1 MDVMRYAITGASR
14 GLGLEFVRQL
24 LNRGD
29 TIDAGVRAPS
39 EARQLQELV
48 RGAEG
53 RLRLHALDISEPKSV
68 DAFAA
73 TVGQGE
79 ALDVLINN
87 AGVYGKDGA
96 LTELDY
102 ESMASTFAVNTLG
115 PLRLTAALLPALRRG
130 SARRIIHITSQM
142 GSIGDNGMGGS
153 YGYRISKAAM
163 NMAMRNM
170 HVDLHGEGFVTISMH
185 PGWVQTDM
193 GGPNAPLLPEE
204 SVRGMINVIDRLKA
218 EDGGRFFSYQGQEL
232 PW

>member
-1 MDVMRYAITGASR
+1 MRYAITGASR

-29 TIDAGVRAPS
+29 TIDAGVRSPS

-48 RGAEG
+48 QGAEG
-53 RLRLHALDISEPKSV
+53 RLRLHALDISDPKSV

-115 PLRLTAALLPALRRG
+115 PLRLTAALLSALRRG

-193 GGPNAPLLPEE
+193 GGPNAPLLPEA

-218 EDGGRFFSYQGQEL
+218 EDGGRFFSYEGQEL

>member
-1 MDVMRYAITGASR
+1 MRYAITGASR

-29 TIDAGVRAPS
+29 TIEAGVRSPS

-53 RLRLHALDISEPKSV
+53 RLRLHALDISDSKSV

-193 GGPNAPLLPEE
+193 GGPNAPLLPEA

-218 EDGGRFFSYQGQEL
+218 EDGGRFFSYEGQEL

>member
-1 MDVMRYAITGASR
+1 MRYAITGASR

>member
-1 MDVMRYAITGASR
+1 MRYAITGASR

-29 TIDAGVRAPS
+29 TIEAGVRSPS

-53 RLRLHALDISEPKSV
+53 RLRLHALDISDPKSV

-170 HVDLHGEGFVTISMH
+170 HVDLHGEGFVTISLH

-193 GGPNAPLLPEE
+193 GGPNAPLLPEA

-218 EDGGRFFSYQGQEL
+218 EDGGRFFSYEGQEL

>member
-1 MDVMRYAITGASR
+1 MGPMRYAITGASR

-29 TIDAGVRAPS
+29 SIDAGVRSPA
-39 EARQLQELV
+39 EANQLQGLAREA
-48 RGAEG
+48 GG
-53 RLRLHALDISEPKSV
+53 RLRIHALDISDAKSV

-79 ALDVLINN
+79 PLDVLINN
-87 AGVYGKDGA
+87 AGVYGKDGK
-96 LTELDY
+96 LTGLDY
-102 ESMASTFAVNTLG
+102 ESMADTFTVNTLG
-115 PLRLTAALLPALRRG
+115 PLRLTAALLPVLRRG
-130 SARRIIHITSQM
+130 SARRIIHITSNM
-142 GSIGDNGMGGS
+142 GSIANNGEGGS
-153 YGYRISKAAM
+153 YAYRVSKAAM

-170 HVDLHGEGFVTISMH
+170 HLELRGEGFVTISMH

-193 GGPNAPLLPEE
+193 GGPQAPLRPEE

-218 EDGGRFFSYQGQEL
+218 EDGGRFFSYEGQEL

>member
-1 MDVMRYAITGASR
+1 MRYAITGASR

-29 TIDAGVRAPS
+29 TIEAGVRSPS

-53 RLRLHALDISEPKSV
+53 RLRLHALDISDSKSV

-193 GGPNAPLLPEE
+193 GGPNAPLLPEA
-204 SVRGMINVIDRLKA
+204 SVRGMINVMDRLKA
-218 EDGGRFFSYQGQEL
+218 EDGGRFFSYEGQEL

>member
-29 TIDAGVRAPS
+29 TIDAGVRSPP

-48 RGAEG
+48 QEAGG
-53 RLRLHALDISEPKSV
+53 RLRLHALDIAEPKSV

-73 TVGQGE
+73 SVGQE
-79 ALDVLINN
+79 PLDVLINN
-87 AGVYGKDGA
+87 AGVYGKDGT
-96 LTELDY
+96 LTGLDY
-102 ESMASTFAVNTLG
+102 ESMADTFAINTLG

-153 YGYRISKAAM
+153 YGYRISKAAL

-170 HVDLHGEGFVTISMH
+170 HLELRTEGFVTIAVH

-193 GGPNAPLLPEE
+193 GGPQAPLRPEQ

-218 EDGGRFFSYQGQEL
+218 EDSGRFFSYEGQEL